1 MTGAQLAA
9 WAVSSLTASA
19 VLTAL
24 GIALLMPVLR
34 RHALAHANA
43 RSSHKAPTPQ
53 GGGIA
58 VMAASV
64 AVMLIAIPLLEL
76 PLAPQGSVLAAA
88 VFIALVGA
96 VDDIRTVPVAPRL
109 ILQLLAVI
117 VAVSAIPTDARILPL
132 LPWIVERAL
141 LVLGLIWFVNLVN
154 FMDGIDWITVAALV
168 PMTAALATMGLIG
181 GLPVELAILAAA
193 LCGGLLGFAP
203 FNRPVARLF
212 LGDVGSLP
220 LGLLVGWML
229 ATLAARGHLTAAILI
244 PLYYAADATIT
255 LVLRILRGEAF
266 WDAHRSHF
274 YQRATDGGFSVLQIV
289 ARVFAVNAILATLA
303 VVTALY
309 PDRTFNLMAIAAGC
323 ALVAGLLTTFARGRR

>member
-1 MTGAQLAA
+1 MTVVQLAA
-9 WAVSSLTASA
+9 WAMSALAASA
-19 VLTAL
+19 GLTAL

-34 RHALAHANA
+34 RYALAHANA
-43 RSSHKAPTPQ
+43 RSSHKTPTPQ
-53 GGGIA
+53 GGGIG
-58 VMAASV
+58 VIAASV
-64 AVMLIAIPLLEL
+64 AVVLIAIPLLGL
-76 PLAPQGSVLAAA
+76 PLAPQSPVLAAA

-96 VDDIRTVPVAPRL
+96 VDDIHAVPVAPRL
-109 ILQLLAVI
+109 LLQLLAVA
-117 VAVSAIPTDARILPL
+117 VAVAAIPADARILPL

-154 FMDGIDWITVAALV
+154 FMDGIDWITVAAIV

-181 GLPVELAILAAA
+181 GLPVGLAILAAA

-220 LGLLVGWML
+220 LGLLVGWLL

-244 PLYYAADATIT
+244 PLYYVADATIT
-255 LVLRILRGEAF
+255 LVRRILRGEAF

-303 VVTALY
+303 VVAALY
-309 PDRTFNLMAIAAGC
+309 PDRTFNLIALGAGA
-323 ALVAGLLTTFARGRR
+323 ALVAGLLMTFARGRR